1 MAVTQDRLADSDFP
15 PIHSPELIS
24 PPSIQ
29 VQPSTEADCTTLP
42 NLKAPEETRK
52 SSNLTLPLESQSSL
66 SHLTYDINAH
76 FAEKQRSNV
85 DCQDSMSVVRKLS
98 NKLSLSPGGRKP
110 SCESEIRSK
119 ISETEDSLVTFLPR
133 VVISSDDNLD
143 ECDSDIGSGDDHDN
157 ESERRTQIMKRS
169 LLWIRKE
176 LLDLRKKD
184 HIIGQ
189 QFMIIRNE
197 IQRLRLLQTV
207 EQHRNMLDDI
217 ASDAQEEKAY
227 AASSMCEPLGLMQY
241 GQVAPSLLR
250 DVGLTKRDISDRR
263 FSLG

>member
-15 PIHSPELIS
+15 PIHLPDLIS

-29 VQPSTEADCTTLP
+29 VQPSTEADCQTLP
-42 NLKAPEETRK
+42 NLKAPEGTRK
-52 SSNLTLPLESQSSL
+52 SSNHTLPLESQSSL

-98 NKLSLSPGGRKP
+98 NKLSLSPGGRNP
-110 SCESEIRSK
+110 SCEIEIRLK

-133 VVISSDDNLD
+133 VVILSDDNLD
-143 ECDSDIGSGDDHDN
+143 ECDSDIVSDDDHDN
-157 ESERRTQIMKRS
+157 ESERRTQRMKRS

-217 ASDAQEEKAY
+217 AIDAQEEKEY
-227 AASSMCEPLGLMQY
+227 TASSMCEPLGLMQY
-241 GQVAPSLLR
+241 GQIAPSLLR